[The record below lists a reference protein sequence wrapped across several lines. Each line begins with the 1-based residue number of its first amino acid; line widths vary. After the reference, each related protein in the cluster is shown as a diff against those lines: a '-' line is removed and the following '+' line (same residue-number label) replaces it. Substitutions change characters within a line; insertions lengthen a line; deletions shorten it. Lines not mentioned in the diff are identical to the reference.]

1 LKLSRSRGRLLLFVI
16 LAGVLVVSAVLWWW
30 ARNRN
35 RQITRGDSQVQ
46 EILVDIDYELSMGYY
61 RKALEGLNRA
71 VSAAQGEYNL
81 LRVLKRAYAISDNL
95 KDSSVFLTAAREAWE
110 KIPGSKDLA
119 KAYLFSAIRS
129 QLDPAGRT
137 LLSGATSDRDIQ
149 YLQVEAYLRGSL
161 AELPLQRREGALE
174 ELLSLTEQRDPVEL
188 QRQGTRLDE
197 PRLYLD
203 AALLWMKEGQPG
215 AALAALERY
224 PDNTLFV
231 EPGIYIAYDA
241 GYGEKALRYL
251 HSHPEAQDRSDL
263 LIMEADLNLLLG
275 NRQEAVR
282 LYRRIISVDPDYSW
296 VPYLNLA
303 GLVEADGDEATAH
316 HFRQIAFQSFPET
329 AEVVLS
335 YAQSLSR
342 RSGKDRA
349 AELVVKYLEWEPG
362 DIEANLLLLDL
373 KDTASSPALY
383 EAALWKLFNQF
394 PGSRKLCETLF
405 LYLLEFNDLEG
416 AEAVLRHYEL
426 AAGGA
431 NAPWFLDYRA
441 VLAALGRNYSTAVA
455 LIRKRLVVQDSW
467 RARYNLALI
476 LAEAGQAREAID
488 ELIAAENALT
498 AGRQS
503 APQQEPAVREQQNS
517 FRSRIRSKIGEQYL
531 ALGDETAARRE
542 CEYALDLDVSNF
554 HAHRILRILA
564 GE

>member
-1 LKLSRSRGRLLLFVI
+1 M
-16 LAGVLVVSAVLWWW
+16 LVVSAVLWWW
-30 ARNRN
+30 VRNRN
-35 RQITRGDSQVQ
+35 RQIVRGDRQVQ
-46 EILVDIDYELSMGYY
+46 EILADVDYELSLGYY
-61 RKALEGLNRA
+61 RKGLEGLNRA
-71 VSAAQGEYNL
+71 VAAAQGEYNL
-81 LRVLKRAYAISDNL
+81 LRVLKRAYVISDNL
-95 KDSSVFLTAAREAWE
+95 EDSRIFLNAAREAWE

-119 KAYLFSAIRS
+119 RVYLFSAIRS
-129 QLDPAGRT
+129 ELDPAGRT
-137 LLSGATSDRDIQ
+137 LLSGTSNNRDIQ

-161 AELPLQRREGALE
+161 AELPAQRREGALE
-174 ELLSLTEQRDPVEL
+174 DLLSLIEQRDPAEL

-241 GYGEKALRYL
+241 GYGEKTLRYL
-251 HSHPEAQDRSDL
+251 RSHPEAPDRSDL

-275 NRQEAVR
+275 NRQEAMR
-282 LYRRIISVDPDYSW
+282 LYRGVVSADPYYSW

-303 GLVEADGDEATAH
+303 NLVEADRDEAAAY
-316 HFRQIAFQSFPET
+316 HFRQMAFQSFPET

-335 YAQSLSR
+335 YARSLSR
-342 RSGKDRA
+342 RAEKARA
-349 AELVVKYLEWEPG
+349 AELVGKYLEREPQ

-373 KDTASSPALY
+373 QDTASSPALY

-405 LYLLEFNDLEG
+405 LYLLEFNDLAG
-416 AEAVLRHYEL
+416 AETVLRHYEL
-426 AAGGA
+426 ATGGS
-431 NAPWFLDYRA
+431 NEPWFLDYRA
-441 VLAALGRNYSTAVA
+441 VLAVLGRNYSTAVA
-455 LIRKRLVVQDSW
+455 LIRERLVLQESW
-467 RARYNLALI
+467 RARYNLALL
-476 LAEAGQAREAID
+476 LAEAGQAGEAID

-498 AGRQS
+498 AGRQPL
-503 APQQEPAVREQQNS
+503 PQQEPAVRDPQS
-517 FRSRIRSKIGEQYL
+517 RFRSRIRSKIGEQYL